1 MPKKKTSANDPT
13 KAVADHDWEE
23 RKLCSDGNCIGVI
36 GPDGTC
42 KECGK
47 PYQVEPFD
55 DDPLWSTDDGED
67 ALADAEN
74 PENRT
79 DESENRVNAD
89 IDIEWESR
97 KLCRD
102 GNCIGVIGPDGTCKE
117 CGKPYESDS

>member
-1 MPKKKTSANDPT
+1 MPKKETSANDPA

-47 PYQVEPFD
+47 PYQGKPFH
-55 DDPLWSTDDGED
+55 DDPRRSADEGED
-67 ALADAEN
+67 ALTDAEN
-74 PENRT
+74 PGNRT
-79 DESENRVNAD
+79 DESENRVNAN

-97 KLCRD
+97 KLCSD